1 MVTTKKVDLKREL
14 PELYSATRRPGLV
27 EVPELAF
34 LMIDGHGDPN
44 RAPEYAQA
52 VEAIYTVAYT
62 AKFIVKRS
70 LDGIDVAVM
79 PLEGLWWT
87 PDYSTFTTDDKS
99 AWDWTMMIAQPEQVT
114 PEVVEQARAKAAGRK
129 ALAAI
134 DRVRRETFREG
145 RAAQVMH
152 IGPYA
157 AEGPTIQSLH
167 AFIAENGYERAGK
180 HHEIYLRDPRRSAP
194 EKMRTIVRQPVTPAP
209 TMPAGGA

>member
-1 MVTTKKVDLKREL
+1 MVTTKVDLKHEQ
-14 PELYSATRRPGLV
+14 PELYSAARRPGLV

-52 VEAIYTVAYT
+52 VEAIYAIAYT

-70 LDGIDVAVM
+70 PDGIDFAVM

-114 PEVVEQARAKAAGRK
+114 AEVVEKARANAARK
-129 ALAAI
+129 KSLGAI
-134 DRVRRETFREG
+134 GRVRLELFREG
-145 RAAQVMH
+145 RVAQVMH

-157 AEGPTIQSLH
+157 TEGPTIQSLH
-167 AFIAENGYERAGK
+167 AFIAEKGYERAGK
-180 HHEIYLRDPRRSAP
+180 HHEIYLGNPRRSAP
-194 EKMRTIVRQPVTPAP
+194 EKMKTIVRQPVTPAP
-209 TMPAGGA
+209 SGRG

>member
-1 MVTTKKVDLKREL
+1 VTVTTKVDLKREL
-14 PELYSATRRPGLV
+14 PELYSAARRPGLV

-44 RAPEYAQA
+44 TASEYAQA
-52 VEAIYTVAYT
+52 VEAIYAVAYT
-62 AKFIVKRS
+62 TKFILKRAR
-70 LDGIDVAVM
+70 DGIDFGVM

-87 PDYSTFTTDDKS
+87 PDMSTFTTDDKS

-114 PEVVEQARAKAAGRK
+114 SEVVEQAQAKAAGKK

-134 DRVRRETFREG
+134 DRVRLERFSEG

-157 AEGPTIQSLH
+157 TEGPTIQRLH
-167 AFIAENGYERAGK
+167 AFIAEQGCERAGK
-180 HHEIYLRDPRRSAP
+180 HHEIYLSDPRRSAP
-194 EKMRTIVRQPVTPAP
+194 EKMKTIVRQPVTPTP
-209 TMPAGGA
+209 TSRG

>member
-1 MVTTKKVDLKREL
+1 VTVTTKVDLKRQL
-14 PELYSATRRPGLV
+14 PELYSAARQPGLV

-44 RAPEYAQA
+44 TASEYAQA
-52 VEAIYTVAYT
+52 VEAIYAVAYT
-62 AKFIVKRS
+62 TKFILKRAR
-70 LDGIDVAVM
+70 DGIDFGVM

-87 PDYSTFTTDDKS
+87 PDMSTFTTDDKS

-114 PEVVEQARAKAAGRK
+114 SEVVEQARAKAAGKK

-134 DRVRRETFREG
+134 DRVRLERFSEG

-157 AEGPTIQSLH
+157 TEGPTIQRLH
-167 AFIAENGYERAGK
+167 AFISEQGCERAGK
-180 HHEIYLRDPRRSAP
+180 HHEIYLSDPRRSAP
-194 EKMRTIVRQPVTPAP
+194 ERMKTIVRQPVTPTP
-209 TMPAGGA
+209 TSRG

>member
-1 MVTTKKVDLKREL
+1 VTVTTKVDLKREL
-14 PELYSATRRPGLV
+14 PELYSAARRPGLV

-44 RAPEYAQA
+44 TASEYAQA

-62 AKFIVKRS
+62 TKFILKRAR
-70 LDGIDVAVM
+70 DGIDFGVM

-87 PDYSTFTTDDKS
+87 PDMATFTTDDKS

-114 PEVVEQARAKAAGRK
+114 PEVVEQARAKAAGKK

-134 DRVRRETFREG
+134 DRVRLERFSEG

-152 IGPYA
+152 IGPYTT
-157 AEGPTIQSLH
+157 EGPTIQRLH
-167 AFIAENGYERAGK
+167 AFIAEQGCERAGK
-180 HHEIYLRDPRRSAP
+180 HHEIYLSDPRRSAP
-194 EKMRTIVRQPVTPAP
+194 EKVKTIVRQPVTPTP
-209 TMPAGGA
+209 TSRG

>member
-1 MVTTKKVDLKREL
+1 VTVTTKVDLKREL
-14 PELYSATRRPGLV
+14 PELYSAARQPGLV

-44 RAPEYAQA
+44 TASEYAQA
-52 VEAIYTVAYT
+52 VEAIYAVAYT
-62 AKFIVKRS
+62 TKFILKRAR
-70 LDGIDVAVM
+70 DGIDFGVM

-87 PDYSTFTTDDKS
+87 PDMSTFTTDDKS

-114 PEVVEQARAKAAGRK
+114 SEVVEQAQAKAAGKK

-134 DRVRRETFREG
+134 DRVRLERFSEG

-157 AEGPTIQSLH
+157 TEGPTIQRLH
-167 AFIAENGYERAGK
+167 AFIAEQGCERAGK
-180 HHEIYLRDPRRSAP
+180 HHEIYLSDPRRSAP
-194 EKMRTIVRQPVTPAP
+194 EKMKTIVRQPVTPTP
-209 TMPAGGA
+209 TSRG

>member
-1 MVTTKKVDLKREL
+1 VTVTTKVDLKREL
-14 PELYSATRRPGLV
+14 PELYSAARQPGLV

-44 RAPEYAQA
+44 TASEYAQA
-52 VEAIYTVAYT
+52 VEAIYAVAYT
-62 AKFIVKRS
+62 TKFILKRAR
-70 LDGIDVAVM
+70 DGIDFGVM

-87 PDYSTFTTDDKS
+87 PDVSTFTTDDKS

-114 PEVVEQARAKAAGRK
+114 SEVVEQAQAKAAGKK

-134 DRVRRETFREG
+134 DRVRLERFSEG

-157 AEGPTIQSLH
+157 TEGPTIQRLH
-167 AFIAENGYERAGK
+167 AFIAEQGCERAGK
-180 HHEIYLRDPRRSAP
+180 HHEIYLSDPRRSAP
-194 EKMRTIVRQPVTPAP
+194 EKMKTIVRQPVTPTP
-209 TMPAGGA
+209 TSRG

>member
-1 MVTTKKVDLKREL
+1 MVTTKVDLKREL
-14 PELYSATRRPGLV
+14 PELYSAARRPGLV

-44 RAPEYAQA
+44 TASEYAQA

-62 AKFIVKRS
+62 TRFILKRAR
-70 LDGIDVAVM
+70 DGIDFGVM

-87 PDYSTFTTDDKS
+87 PDMSTFTTDDKS

-114 PEVVEQARAKAAGRK
+114 SEVVEQARAKAAGKK

-134 DRVRRETFREG
+134 DRVRLERFSEG

-157 AEGPTIQSLH
+157 TEGPTIQRLH
-167 AFIAENGYERAGK
+167 AFIAEQGCERAGK
-180 HHEIYLRDPRRSAP
+180 HHEIYLSDPRRSAP
-194 EKMRTIVRQPVTPAP
+194 EKMKTIVRQPVTPTP
-209 TMPAGGA
+209 TSRG

>member
-14 PELYSATRRPGLV
+14 PELYSAARRPGLV

-87 PDYSTFTTDDKS
+87 PDYSTFTTDDRS

>member
-1 MVTTKKVDLKREL
+1 VTVTTKVDLKREL
-14 PELYSATRRPGLV
+14 PELYSAARRPGLV

-44 RAPEYAQA
+44 TASEYAQA

-62 AKFIVKRS
+62 TKFILKRAR
-70 LDGIDVAVM
+70 DGIDFGVM

-87 PDYSTFTTDDKS
+87 PDMATFTTDDKS

-114 PEVVEQARAKAAGRK
+114 PEVVEQARAKAAGKK

-134 DRVRRETFREG
+134 DRVRLERFSEG

-157 AEGPTIQSLH
+157 TEGPTIQRLH
-167 AFIAENGYERAGK
+167 AFIAEQGCERAGK
-180 HHEIYLRDPRRSAP
+180 HHEIYLSDPRRSAP
-194 EKMRTIVRQPVTPAP
+194 EKMKTIVRQPVTPTP
-209 TMPAGGA
+209 TSRG